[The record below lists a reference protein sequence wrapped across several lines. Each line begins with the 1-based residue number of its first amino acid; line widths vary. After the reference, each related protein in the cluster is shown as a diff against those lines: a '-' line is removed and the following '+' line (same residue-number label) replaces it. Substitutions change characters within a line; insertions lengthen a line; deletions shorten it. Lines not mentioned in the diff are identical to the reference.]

1 MVASM
6 TAAADELAWSLSG
19 KGSTWLELATQ
30 HSHNVLLGLQHRRG
44 SMETRQSVE
53 AERDGEGQ
61 RGRRQSV
68 TAMMAMLLDAV
79 QFDEAMAKKF
89 EYCRMISIA
98 DYDERVEAAA
108 AKVEAAVPQKSY
120 RVNASVYL
128 ELGCSGQ
135 NETITRRPLCGNT
148 QAQTRS
154 RRVAD
159 NGAR

>member
-1 MVASM
+1 M

-30 HSHNVLLGLQHRRG
+30 HSHNVLLGLQRRKG

-53 AERDGEGQ
+53 AEKAGEEGQ
-61 RGRRQSV
+61 GGRRQSV
-68 TAMMAMLLDAV
+68 TAMMAMLDAV

-108 AKVEAAVPQKSY
+108 AKVEAAVRQKSY

-128 ELGCSGQ
+128 ELGCSSGQ
-135 NETITRRPLCGNT
+135 NETITRRPLCRNT
-148 QAQTRS
+148 QALTRS